1 VLTICV
7 ISRNGEERPRAYVVL
22 SGKHSTTP
30 QEIATWMSK
39 RVAPHKRLTGGVVL
53 VDEVPKN
60 PSGKILRKIL
70 RERAKHEVGD
80 SAAKESRL

>member
-1 VLTICV
+1 M
-7 ISRNGEERPRAYVVL
+7 S
-22 SGKHSTTP
+22 SKD
-30 QEIATWMSK
+30 IAAWMAK

-70 RERAKHEVGD
+70 RERAKQEIGD
-80 SAAKESRL
+80 GAPRESRL